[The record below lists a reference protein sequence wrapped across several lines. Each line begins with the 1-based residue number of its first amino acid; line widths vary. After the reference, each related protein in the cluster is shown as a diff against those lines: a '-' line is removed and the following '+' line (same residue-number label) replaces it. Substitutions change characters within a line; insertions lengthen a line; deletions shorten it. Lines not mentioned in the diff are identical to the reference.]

1 MPASF
6 LKGVLRRMA
15 KSPKMGN
22 ISGREKIA
30 ILMVAL
36 GNEVAA
42 EVYKRLDDTTIELIT
57 LEIANLRKITPDLK
71 LEVMKEAQEVLMARE
86 FMARGGVEYARDIL
100 ERALGPE
107 RAQNLLT
114 RITASLQVRPFDFM
128 RHTDA
133 QQVLSFIQGEHPQ
146 TIALILSYLEAPQAA
161 LIISGLPAVMQAE
174 VAKRIAKMDRITP
187 EVLREVERVLER
199 KLSTVMGQDFTLAG
213 GIDAVVAIINSADR
227 GTERNIMEYLEE
239 NDPELAEEIK
249 KRLFVFEDIIRLDDR
264 SLQRVL
270 REVDMKELGL
280 ALKGA
285 TEELRGKFFK
295 NMSKRAAEMLQEDM
309 DFMGPVRVKD
319 VEDSQQKVVNVVRSL
334 EEAGEIIIASG
345 GEDELVV

>member
-1 MPASF
+1 
-6 LKGVLRRMA
+6 
-15 KSPKMGN
+15 
-22 ISGREKIA
+22 
-30 ILMVAL
+30 
-36 GNEVAA
+36 
-42 EVYKRLDDTTIELIT
+42 
-57 LEIANLRKITPDLK
+57 
-71 LEVMKEAQEVLMARE
+71 
-86 FMARGGVEYARDIL
+86 
-100 ERALGPE
+100 
-107 RAQNLLT
+107 
-114 RITASLQVRPFDFM
+114 M
-128 RHTDA
+128 RHTDP

-146 TIALILSYLEAPQAA
+146 TIALILSYLDAGQAS

-174 VAKRIAKMDRITP
+174 VAKRIARMDRITP

-213 GIDAVVAIINSADR
+213 GIDAVVALINSADR
-227 GTERNIMEYLEE
+227 TPERNIMEYLEE

-285 TEELRGKFFK
+285 TEELRAKFFK

-309 DFMGPVRVKD
+309 DYMGPVRVKD
-319 VEDSQQKVVNVVRSL
+319 VEESQQKVVNVVRSL
-334 EEAGEIIIASG
+334 EEAGEIVIAAG

>member
-1 MPASF
+1 
-6 LKGVLRRMA
+6 MA
-15 KSPKMGN
+15 KSTKVSS
-22 ISGREKIA
+22 ISNREKIA
-30 ILMVAL
+30 VLMVAL
-36 GNEVAA
+36 GNEIAA
-42 EVYKRLDDTTIELIT
+42 DVYKQLDDATIELIT
-57 LEIANLRKITPDLK
+57 LEIANLRKVTPELK
-71 LEVMKEAQEVLMARE
+71 LDVMKEAQEILMARE
-86 FMARGGVEYARDIL
+86 FMARGGVEYARDVL

-128 RHTDA
+128 RNTDP
-133 QQVLSFIQGEHPQ
+133 QQVLGFIQGEHPQ
-146 TIALILSYLEAPQAA
+146 TIALILSYLEAGQAA
-161 LIISGLPAVMQAE
+161 MIISGLPAVMQAE

-227 GTERNIMEYLEE
+227 ATERNIMEYLEE

-270 REVDMKELGL
+270 REVEMKELGL

-285 TEELRGKFFK
+285 TEELRSKFFK

-309 DFMGPVRVKD
+309 DYMGPVRVKD
-319 VEDSQQKVVNVVRSL
+319 VEEAQQKVVNVVRAL
-334 EEAGEIIIASG
+334 EEAGEIVVAVG

>member
-1 MPASF
+1 
-6 LKGVLRRMA
+6 MA
-15 KSPKMGN
+15 KASGRGLT
-22 ISGREKIA
+22 GREKVA

-42 EVYKRLDDTTIELIT
+42 EVYKRLDDATIEIVT
-57 LEIANLRKITPDLK
+57 LEIANLRKITPEQR
-71 LEVMKEAQEVLMARE
+71 LEVLKDAQETLLARE
-86 FMARGGVEYARDIL
+86 YLARGGVDYARDIL

-107 RAQNLLT
+107 RAQSLLT

-133 QQVLSFIQGEHPQ
+133 QQILGFIQGEHPQ
-146 TIALILSYLEAPQAA
+146 TVALIMAYLEPEQAA
-161 LIISGLPAVMQAE
+161 AIIGGLPGATQAE
-174 VAKRIAKMDRITP
+174 VAKRIARMDRITP

-213 GIDAVVAIINSADR
+213 GIDAIVDIINNADR
-227 GTERNIMEYLEE
+227 GTERNIMEHLEE

-249 KRLFVFEDIIRLDDR
+249 RRLFVFEDISKMDDR

-270 REVDMKELGL
+270 REVEMKELSL

-285 TEELRGKFFK
+285 TDELRGKFFR
-295 NMSKRAAEMLQEDM
+295 NMSKRAAEMLREDM
-309 DFMGPVRVKD
+309 DYMGPVRVKD
-319 VEDSQQKVVNVVRSL
+319 VEEAQQKVVNVVRAL
-334 EEAGEIIIASG
+334 EDVGEIIISRG
-345 GEDELVV
+345 GEEDLVV

>member
-1 MPASF
+1 
-6 LKGVLRRMA
+6 MA
-15 KSPKMGN
+15 KSN
-22 ISGREKIA
+22 SSISSREKIA
-30 ILMVAL
+30 VLMVAL
-36 GNEVAA
+36 GNDIAA
-42 EVYKRLDDTTIELIT
+42 EVYKKLDDTAIELIT
-57 LEIANLRKITPDLK
+57 LEVANLRKVTPELK
-71 LEVMKEAQEVLMARE
+71 LEVLKEAQEILMARE
-86 FMARGGVEYARDIL
+86 FMARGGVDYARDVL

-107 RAQNLLT
+107 RAQNLLA

-128 RHTDA
+128 RHTDP
-133 QQVLSFIQGEHPQ
+133 QQVLGFIQGEHPQ

-161 LIISGLPAVMQAE
+161 MILSGLPAVLQAE
-174 VAKRIAKMDRITP
+174 VAKRIARMDRITP

-199 KLSTVMGQDFTLAG
+199 KLSTVMGQDFTMAG
-213 GIDAVVAIINSADR
+213 GIDAVVAIVNSSDR
-227 GTERNIMEYLEE
+227 TTERNIMEHLEE

-285 TEELRGKFFK
+285 TEELRTKFFK

-309 DFMGPVRVKD
+309 DYMGPVRVKD
-319 VEDSQQKVVNVVRSL
+319 VEESQQKVVNIVRGL
-334 EEAGEIIIASG
+334 EEQGEIVIASG

>member
-1 MPASF
+1 
-6 LKGVLRRMA
+6 
-15 KSPKMGN
+15 
-22 ISGREKIA
+22 
-30 ILMVAL
+30 MVAL
-36 GNEVAA
+36 GSDIAA
-42 EVYKRLDDTTIELIT
+42 EVYKKLDDTAIELIT
-57 LEIANLRKITPDLK
+57 LEVANLRKVTPELN
-71 LEVMKEAQEVLMARE
+71 LEVLKEAQEILMARE
-86 FMARGGVEYARDIL
+86 FMARGGVDYARDVL

-107 RAQNLLT
+107 RAQNLLA

-128 RHTDA
+128 RHTDP
-133 QQVLSFIQGEHPQ
+133 QQVLGFIQGEHPQ

-161 LIISGLPAVMQAE
+161 MILSGLPAVLQAE
-174 VAKRIAKMDRITP
+174 VAKRIARMDRITP

-199 KLSTVMGQDFTLAG
+199 KLSTVMGQDFTMAG
-213 GIDAVVAIINSADR
+213 GIDAVVAIVNSSDR
-227 GTERNIMEYLEE
+227 TTERNIMEHLEE

-285 TEELRGKFFK
+285 TEELRTKFFK

-309 DFMGPVRVKD
+309 DYMGPVRVKD
-319 VEDSQQKVVNVVRSL
+319 VEESQQKVVNIVRGL
-334 EEAGEIIIASG
+334 EEQGEILSLIHI
-345 GEDELVV
+345 

>member
-1 MPASF
+1 
-6 LKGVLRRMA
+6 MA
-15 KSPKMGN
+15 KSN
-22 ISGREKIA
+22 SSVSNREKIA
-30 ILMVAL
+30 VLMVAL
-36 GNEVAA
+36 GNDIAA
-42 EVYKRLDDTTIELIT
+42 EVYKKLDDTAIELIT
-57 LEIANLRKITPDLK
+57 LEVANLRKVTPELK
-71 LEVMKEAQEVLMARE
+71 LEVLKEAQEILMARE
-86 FMARGGVEYARDIL
+86 FMARGGVDYARDVL

-107 RAQNLLT
+107 RAQNLLA

-128 RHTDA
+128 RHTDP
-133 QQVLSFIQGEHPQ
+133 QQVLGFIQGEHPQ

-161 LIISGLPAVMQAE
+161 MILSGLPALMQAE
-174 VAKRIAKMDRITP
+174 VAKRIARMDRITP

-199 KLSTVMGQDFTLAG
+199 KLSTVMGQDFTVAG
-213 GIDAVVAIINSADR
+213 GIDAVVAIVNSADR
-227 GTERNIMEYLEE
+227 ATERNIMEHLEE

-285 TEELRGKFFK
+285 TEDLRAKFFK

-309 DFMGPVRVKD
+309 DYMGPVRVKD
-319 VEDSQQKVVNVVRSL
+319 VEESQQKVVNIVRGL
-334 EEAGEIIIASG
+334 EEQGEIVIASG

>member
-1 MPASF
+1 
-6 LKGVLRRMA
+6 MA
-15 KSPKMGN
+15 KSN
-22 ISGREKIA
+22 SSVSNREKIA
-30 ILMVAL
+30 VLMVSL
-36 GNEVAA
+36 GNDIAA
-42 EVYKRLDDTTIELIT
+42 EVYKKLDDTAIELIT
-57 LEIANLRKITPDLK
+57 LEVANLRKVTPELK
-71 LEVMKEAQEVLMARE
+71 LDVLKEAQEILMARE
-86 FMARGGVEYARDIL
+86 FMARGGVDYARDIL

-107 RAQNLLT
+107 RAQNLLA

-128 RHTDA
+128 RHTDP

-161 LIISGLPAVMQAE
+161 MILSGLPAVMQAE
-174 VAKRIAKMDRITP
+174 VAKRIARMDRITP

-199 KLSTVMGQDFTLAG
+199 KLSTVMGQDFTMAG
-213 GIDAVVAIINSADR
+213 GIDAVVAIVNSADR
-227 GTERNIMEYLEE
+227 TTERNIMEYLEE

-285 TEELRGKFFK
+285 TEELRTKFFK

-309 DFMGPVRVKD
+309 DYMGPVRVKD
-319 VEDSQQKVVNVVRSL
+319 VEESQQKVVNIVRGL
-334 EEAGEIIIASG
+334 EEQGEIVIASG

>member
-1 MPASF
+1 
-6 LKGVLRRMA
+6 MA
-15 KSPKMGN
+15 NKKSN
-22 ISGREKIA
+22 LLGREKVA
-30 ILMVAL
+30 VLMVTL
-36 GNEVAA
+36 GNEIAS
-42 EVYKRLDDTTIELIT
+42 EIYKLLDDTSIEIIT
-57 LEIANLRKITPDLK
+57 LEIANLRKVPPDLK
-71 LEVMKEAQEVLMARE
+71 LEVMKEAQEILMARE

-107 RAQNLLT
+107 RAQNLLS
-114 RITASLQVRPFDFM
+114 RVTASLQVRPFDFM

-133 QQVLSFIQGEHPQ
+133 QQVLGFIQGEHPQ
-146 TIALILSYLEAPQAA
+146 TIALIMSYLEPPQAA

-187 EVLREVERVLER
+187 EILREVERVLER
-199 KLSTVMGQDFTLAG
+199 KLSSVMGQDFTLAG
-213 GIDAVVAIINSADR
+213 GVDAVVAIINSADR
-227 GTERNIMEYLEE
+227 ATERNIMEYLEE

-270 REVDMKELGL
+270 REVELKELGL

-285 TEELRGKFFK
+285 TEDLRSKFFK
-295 NMSKRAAEMLQEDM
+295 NMSKRAAEMLKEDM

-319 VEDSQQKVVNVVRSL
+319 VEESQQKIVNVVRSL
-334 EEAGEIIIASG
+334 EEAGEIVISTG
-345 GEDELVV
+345 GEDDLVV

>member
-1 MPASF
+1 
-6 LKGVLRRMA
+6 MA
-15 KSPKMGN
+15 KTTTKGLT
-22 ISGREKIA
+22 GREKVA
-30 ILMVAL
+30 VLMVAL

-42 EVYKRLDDTTIELIT
+42 EVYKRLDDSTIEILT
-57 LEIANLRKITPDLK
+57 LEIANLRKVTPEQRLGVLK
-71 LEVMKEAQEVLMARE
+71 DAQEMLLARE
-86 FMARGGVEYARDIL
+86 YMARGGVDYARDIL

-133 QQVLSFIQGEHPQ
+133 QQILGFIQGEHPQ
-146 TIALILSYLEAPQAA
+146 TVALIMSYLDPKQAA
-161 LIISGLPAVMQAE
+161 SIIGGLPGAVQAE
-174 VAKRIAKMDRITP
+174 VAKRIARMDRITP

-213 GIDAVVAIINSADR
+213 GIDAIVDIINNADR
-227 GTERNIMEYLEE
+227 ATERNIMEHLEE

-249 KRLFVFEDIIRLDDR
+249 RRLFVFEDVIKMDDR

-270 REVDMKELGL
+270 REVEMKELSL

-295 NMSKRAAEMLQEDM
+295 NMSKRASEMLKEDM
-309 DFMGPVRVKD
+309 DYMGPVRVKD
-319 VEDSQQKVVNVVRSL
+319 VEEAQQKVVNVIRAL
-334 EEAGEIIIASG
+334 EDVGEIVISRG
-345 GEDELVV
+345 GEEELVV

>member
-1 MPASF
+1 
-6 LKGVLRRMA
+6 MA
-15 KSPKMGN
+15 KSN
-22 ISGREKIA
+22 SSISSREKIA
-30 ILMVAL
+30 VLMVAL
-36 GNEVAA
+36 GNDIAA
-42 EVYKRLDDTTIELIT
+42 EVYKKLDDTAIELIT
-57 LEIANLRKITPDLK
+57 LEVANLRKVTPELK
-71 LEVMKEAQEVLMARE
+71 LEVLKEAQEILMARE
-86 FMARGGVEYARDIL
+86 FMARGGVDYARDVL

-107 RAQNLLT
+107 RAQNLLA

-128 RHTDA
+128 RHTDP
-133 QQVLSFIQGEHPQ
+133 QQVLGFIQGEHPQ

-161 LIISGLPAVMQAE
+161 MILSGLPAVLQAE
-174 VAKRIAKMDRITP
+174 VAKRIARMDRITP

-199 KLSTVMGQDFTLAG
+199 KLSTVMGQDFTMAG
-213 GIDAVVAIINSADR
+213 GIDAVVAIVNSSDR
-227 GTERNIMEYLEE
+227 TTERNIMEYLEE

-285 TEELRGKFFK
+285 TEELRTKFFK

-309 DFMGPVRVKD
+309 DYMGPVRVKD
-319 VEDSQQKVVNVVRSL
+319 VEESQQKVVNIVRGL
-334 EEAGEIIIASG
+334 EEQGEIVIASG

>member
-1 MPASF
+1 
-6 LKGVLRRMA
+6 MA
-15 KSPKMGN
+15 KSN
-22 ISGREKIA
+22 SSVSNREKIA
-30 ILMVAL
+30 VLMVAL
-36 GNEVAA
+36 GNDIAA
-42 EVYKRLDDTTIELIT
+42 EVYKKLDDTAIELIT
-57 LEIANLRKITPDLK
+57 LEVANLRKVTPELK
-71 LEVMKEAQEVLMARE
+71 LEVLKEAQEILMARE
-86 FMARGGVEYARDIL
+86 FMARGGVDYARDVL

-107 RAQNLLT
+107 RAQNLLA

-128 RHTDA
+128 RHTDP
-133 QQVLSFIQGEHPQ
+133 QQVLGFIQGEHPQ

-161 LIISGLPAVMQAE
+161 MILSGLPAVMQAE
-174 VAKRIAKMDRITP
+174 VAKRIARMDRITP

-199 KLSTVMGQDFTLAG
+199 KLSTVMGQDFTMAG
-213 GIDAVVAIINSADR
+213 GIDAVVAIVNSADR
-227 GTERNIMEYLEE
+227 TTERNIMEHLEE

-285 TEELRGKFFK
+285 TEELRTKFFK

-309 DFMGPVRVKD
+309 DYMGPVRVKD
-319 VEDSQQKVVNVVRSL
+319 VEESQQKVVNIVRGL
-334 EEAGEIIIASG
+334 EEQGEIVIATG

>member
-1 MPASF
+1 
-6 LKGVLRRMA
+6 MA
-15 KSPKMGN
+15 KTARASN
-22 ISGREKIA
+22 ISNREKIA
-30 ILMVAL
+30 VLMVAL
-36 GNEVAA
+36 GNDIAA
-42 EVYKRLDDTTIELIT
+42 EVYKALDDTTIELIT
-57 LEIANLRKITPDLK
+57 LEVANLRKVTPEVK
-71 LEVMKEAQEVLMARE
+71 LDVMKEAQEILMARE
-86 FMARGGVEYARDIL
+86 FMARGGVEYARDVL

-133 QQVLSFIQGEHPQ
+133 QQILSFIQGEHPQ

-174 VAKRIAKMDRITP
+174 VARRIAKMDRITP

-199 KLSTVMGQDFTLAG
+199 KLSTVMGQDFTIAG
-213 GIDAVVAIINSADR
+213 GIDAVVTLINSSDR
-227 GTERNIMEYLEE
+227 ATERNIMEYLEE

-285 TEELRGKFFK
+285 TEELRAKFFK

-309 DFMGPVRVKD
+309 EYMGPVRVKD
-319 VEDSQQKVVNVVRSL
+319 VEESQQKVVNSVRAL
-334 EEAGEIIIASG
+334 EEAGEIVIASG